1 MRKITW
7 ILPTVCIVL
16 AVLLSFGSILLFTP
30 VLVNSYSAKP
40 ITTTENGE
48 QKQTTV
54 WAQNEHAHNL
64 LLWQARHA
72 GPQYSYLCVQYLLEA
87 YYAPLSDWSYTHPEI
102 GLEVYELAIP
112 LYEQEYLQAG
122 SCTYMSDYLRESALS
137 DGGFRSYRS
146 SGNDYG
152 NIYMQYSAYQYLHAD
167 KETAK
172 QTYLDFSD
180 STDDHY
186 DCDRFL
192 KLVTTAEKSTPEDK
206 AWARAEALHVESLVL
221 AEYEADKARAREELA
236 SRAAETE
243 AGTDAVT
250 DIYDWYIGKDAPFT
264 TYSEPQIESK
274 CQSLRAIAE
283 EA

>member
-7 ILPTVCIVL
+7 ILPTVCIAL
-16 AVLLSFGSILLFTP
+16 AVLFSFGSILLFTP
-30 VLVNSYSAKP
+30 ALVNSYSSKP
-40 ITTTENGE
+40 ITITEDGE

-54 WAQNEHAHNL
+54 WTQNEHAHD
-64 LLWQARHA
+64 LLWWQAKHA

-112 LYEQEYLQAG
+112 LYEQEHLQPN
-122 SCTYMSDYLRESALS
+122 SFSTYISDALRYNSLS
-137 DGGFRSYRS
+137 DGGFRSYSAS
-146 SGNDYG
+146 SGDYG
-152 NIYMQYSAYQYLHAD
+152 NIYMQYAAYQYLHVD

-172 QTYLDFSD
+172 QTYLGFSD

-206 AWARAEALHVESLVL
+206 AWARAEALHAESLLL
-221 AEYEADKARAREELA
+221 AEHEADKAEKAEIAAKRESGEY
-236 SRAAETE
+236 S
-243 AGTDAVT
+243 
-250 DIYDWYIGKDAPFT
+250 YDDTRLDSATLWDTHTK
-264 TYSEPQIESK
+264 YSEQQIEMK
-274 CQSLRAIAE
+274 CQFLRAIAI